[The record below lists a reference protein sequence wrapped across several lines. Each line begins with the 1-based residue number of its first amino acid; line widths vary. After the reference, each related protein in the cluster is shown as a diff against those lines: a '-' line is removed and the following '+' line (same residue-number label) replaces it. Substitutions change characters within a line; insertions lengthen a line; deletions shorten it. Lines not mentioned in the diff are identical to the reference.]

1 MAGGAKDDAAKRD
14 AGTNLMIVGVCWQVA
29 TLVVFA
35 CLVADYAVRTS
46 RSWGTVSVEAKSLLG
61 KKSFKAFLVAVAV
74 AFFTIFCRC
83 VYRIAEMVGG
93 WANSIMRDETGF
105 VIMEGL

>member
-1 MAGGAKDDAAKRD
+1 MAGGAKDDADARD
-14 AGTNLMIVGVCWQVA
+14 LGTNLMIVGVCWQVA

-35 CLVADYAVRTS
+35 GLVIDYAIRTS
-46 RSWGTVSVEAKSLLG
+46 RSWGIVSLEAKSLVATR
-61 KKSFKAFLVAVAV
+61 SFRLFLIAVTV

-93 WANSIMRDETGF
+93 WGNSIMRDETGF